1 MNAFPAIKLL
11 PCAPVMR
18 WLCRVLKRRPAS
30 RAAPVHAADLSG
42 VEAVADEGARGCG
55 WFDSSH
61 DLLQG
66 LRVQEHASAD
76 SLARELP
83 LGAWLDLQLSGWRA
97 TAPAAVPPGFTPALT
112 LVFTPAF
119 TPPFTPST

>member
-1 MNAFPAIKLL
+1 MNAISAIKLL
-11 PCAPVMR
+11 PCTPVMR
-18 WLCRVLKRRPAS
+18 WLCRVLGRRPAS
-30 RAAPVHAADLSG
+30 GAVPLPAAEPSG
-42 VEAVADEGARGCG
+42 AEAVADEGPRGCG

-97 TAPAAVPPGFTPALT
+97 TAPAPVPPAFTPALT

-119 TPPFTPST
+119 TPSP